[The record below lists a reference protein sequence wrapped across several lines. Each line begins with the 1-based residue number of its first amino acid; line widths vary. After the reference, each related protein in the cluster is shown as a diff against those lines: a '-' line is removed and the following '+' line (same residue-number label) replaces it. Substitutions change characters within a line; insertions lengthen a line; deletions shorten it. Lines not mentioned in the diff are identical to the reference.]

1 MQMQRPNYEFDA
13 EDQKVYAAWLRK
25 TLVAYTALILFGAA
39 VVAVQA
45 TTHTTNVA
53 KFTAGAVIPAA
64 P

>member
-13 EDQKVYAAWLRK
+13 ADQKVYTAWLRR
-25 TLVAYTALILFGAA
+25 TLVAYGALILLGAA

-45 TTHTTNVA
+45 TTHTTNIA
-53 KFTAGAVIPAA
+53 KFTAGAVTPAA